1 MHRFLQSE
9 NWVKLKSNAN
19 LFNIKKKQKVKV
31 RVEPTVE
38 VDMKKKIDDVRI

>member
-9 NWVKLKSNAN
+9 NWVKVKSNAN

-31 RVEPTVE
+31 RVEPTV
-38 VDMKKKIDDVRI
+38 DMKKKIDDVRI